1 MGARPDPQ
9 AVQARGHRLKP
20 GALGAALWQ
29 IVVVCLLAA
38 VASDQAGYWLGSRY
52 GRAALVVGRFVP
64 IVRTCVPFA
73 AGAARMRY
81 RRFATWNVLGALA
94 WVGAMTGV
102 GLLLAG
108 VPGIADSI
116 EGVVLAVIAA
126 SPARPH
132 EARERGGRGLT

>member
-1 MGARPDPQ
+1 
-9 AVQARGHRLKP
+9 
-20 GALGAALWQ
+20 
-29 IVVVCLLAA
+29 
-38 VASDQAGYWLGSRY
+38 
-52 GRAALVVGRFVP
+52 VP
-64 IVRTCVPFA
+64 IVRTYVPFA

-116 EGVVLAVIAA
+116 EGVVLAVIAVSLLPVLVPALLRRWRGRRRDAPCRGTRPA
-126 SPARPH
+126 S
-132 EARERGGRGLT
+132 

>member
-1 MGARPDPQ
+1 M
-9 AVQARGHRLKP
+9 
-20 GALGAALWQ
+20 
-29 IVVVCLLAA
+29 
-38 VASDQAGYWLGSRY
+38 
-52 GRAALVVGRFVP
+52 P
-64 IVRTCVPFA
+64 IVRTYVPFA

-116 EGVVLAVIAA
+116 EGAVLAVIAA